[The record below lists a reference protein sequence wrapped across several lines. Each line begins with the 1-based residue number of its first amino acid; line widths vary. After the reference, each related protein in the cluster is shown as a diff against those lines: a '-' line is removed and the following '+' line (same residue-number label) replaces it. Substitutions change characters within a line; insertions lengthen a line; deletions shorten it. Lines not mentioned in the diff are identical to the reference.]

1 MDRRHGPYQSGM
13 TFPRRFLAVPSLLLA
28 SAFLP
33 ACTSDEEKM
42 MRFEE
47 ELAEAVSANKDD
59 CEAMAKAITA
69 LADKKGKEAQS
80 LKRKNV
86 PKDGEA
92 KAAYDAQRKSKFAA
106 RIDVVT
112 QKVRGGSKCMLT
124 SESVARAMLA
134 IQGDGE
140 DQPGRAAPEKPFT
153 GAPVAFVV
161 DKVSPKSLDVSAYN
175 FADKMVGGYGLVI
188 RYLKADGTVVP
199 PPNAFAGRD
208 YVTWSISGSS
218 YRVPPGKWR
227 SFTLDR
233 LETPAGATRAEI
245 LVDAVRTTDGI
256 KIDQEPIWR
265 SSTSGWP
272 KRP

>member
-1 MDRRHGPYQSGM
+1 
-13 TFPRRFLAVPSLLLA
+13 
-28 SAFLP
+28 
-33 ACTSDEEKM
+33 

-47 ELAEAVSANKDD
+47 DLAEAVAANKDD
-59 CEAMAKAITA
+59 CDAMAKAITT
-69 LADKKGKEAQS
+69 LAEKKGKEAQT
-80 LKRKNV
+80 LKRKAV

-92 KAAYDAQRKSKFAA
+92 KAAWEEKRKAKFGARMDA
-106 RIDVVT
+106 VT
-112 QKVRGGSKCMLT
+112 QKVRGGAKCMLT

-140 DQPGRAAPEKPFT
+140 DQPNRPAPERPFT

-161 DKVSPKSLDVSAYN
+161 DKVGPKSLDVSAYN
-175 FADKMVGGYGLVI
+175 FADKKVGGYGLVI

-199 PPNAFAGRD
+199 PPNTFSGRD
-208 YVTWSISGSS
+208 YLSWSVSGST
-218 YRVPPGKWR
+218 YLVPPGKWR

-245 LVDAVRTTDGI
+245 LVDAVRATDGI
-256 KIDQEPIWR
+256 KIEQAPLWQ
-265 SSTSGWP
+265 SSTTGWP